1 MNPVILLTVT
11 TTVLYRELSLEAI
24 HVRIHRGMSD
34 RDNLARIL
42 DQKLLGE
49 RRVLASV
56 ELTNLPSHVGG
67 LRILQD
73 PGILSTQACKALGV
87 VA

>member
-1 MNPVILLTVT
+1 M
-11 TTVLYRELSLEAI
+11 YRQLSLEAI
-24 HVRIHRGMSD
+24 HVRIHRGVSD

-49 RRVLASV
+49 RRVLGSI
-56 ELTNLPSHVGG
+56 ELTNLPSHVGR
-67 LRILQD
+67 LRILQV
-73 PGILSTQACKALGV
+73 PGMLPTEACKALGA